1 MGEHMISLKKLTL
14 VLALIAPLTSKAA
27 NLAQEINYVRTFLPA
42 GQDIAQLQFQL
53 MNKATLI
60 EAMQAAQNNY
70 VLRDI
75 TGDGI
80 KDLLVISEP
89 KPVYKNAVTGELCQ
103 SEEEQGCWREFGRR
117 ELHFFIGDAKGRLQW
132 SFTNDRM
139 VLAADEGGVYGDP
152 LEGFSVRK
160 SGAIALKVFGGSAQ
174 KWGFTDVMQ
183 FRNGELKVI
192 GFDDLQVN
200 GVTGSMAEVST
211 NYITGEVDE
220 TFQEFDEGPVKERH
234 YRVAVKPLELVRK
247 YRTN

>member
-1 MGEHMISLKKLTL
+1 MNLKRLAL
-14 VLALIAPLTSKAA
+14 VLAFVTPFTSKAA
-27 NLAQEINYVRTFLPA
+27 NLAQEINYVRAFLPA

-53 MNKATLI
+53 MNKATPQ
-60 EAMQAAQNNY
+60 EAMEAAKSNY

-89 KPVYKNAVTGELCQ
+89 KPVYRNTVTGALCQ
-103 SEEEQGCWREFGRR
+103 SEEEDSHCYREFGRR
-117 ELHFFIGDAKGRLQW
+117 ELHFFIGDAKGRLHW

-152 LEGFSVRK
+152 LQGFFVRK

-183 FRNGELKVI
+183 YRQGELKVI
-192 GFDDLQVN
+192 GFDDLQIN
-200 GVTGSMAEVST
+200 GVTGTMQEIST

-220 TFQEFDEGPVKERH
+220 KFQEFDEGPVKEKH
-234 YRVAVKPLELVRK
+234 YRVAVKPLQLVRH
-247 YRTN
+247 YRAN